1 MAHQQRRVTGRHGG
15 VGAAAGRLMA
25 LFLGVAA
32 HDFDPPSQPTAEAS
46 ELDVCWT
53 PHQYFAPQQYPC
65 AYTAPPNLHTAPRPL
80 MGLPSQGWRRCTWC
94 R

>member
-1 MAHQQRRVTGRHGG
+1 MAHQQRRVNGRRHGGHG
-15 VGAAAGRLMA
+15 VGAAAAGGLMA
-25 LFLGVAA
+25 LFLGAAA

-65 AYTAPPNLHTAPRPL
+65 ASTPHPPPPTPRL
-80 MGLPSQGWRRCTWC
+80 GR
-94 R
+94 